1 MGAPQRKVFHF
12 LVDIEDALRAI
23 YEKAGPGPLGEEK
36 VPLLEAHGRVLSR
49 DIYAPIDHPPFDR
62 SEVDGYAVRSEDV
75 EWADELSPVALKV
88 SGKAEVGKLPGTEL
102 REGEALEISTGAP
115 LPRGADAIVMEEYC
129 EREGD
134 VVLAHRSA
142 SPGENV
148 STGGSD
154 ISAGD
159 LLIPKGTRLRHYHIG
174 LLAGMGF
181 RSVYVYRRPRAVVFS
196 TGAEVVEPG
205 AELPPGKVYD
215 VNGHLITT
223 FLREMGA
230 EADFAGVLPD
240 DTDVVRSAI
249 ARALEEY
256 DVIITS
262 GGTSAGEAD
271 VIYRVFQ
278 ELGEVI
284 VHGLKVK
291 PGKPTVIA
299 HKGRKLLI
307 GLPGFPMSSYMI
319 LTRLVK
325 PVLTKLIGAVEHEDK
340 VKARLPFP
348 IRKQAG
354 KAWVMPVSLI
364 NVRGEYTAYPISLAS
379 GSISHLIYSDGLIVI
394 PVDRDYVEHSEE
406 FDVYLFKGEP
416 PRDRLTF
423 IGSNDPFLMEMLRA
437 SGLLYRSRVINAGS
451 YAGWVAISRGEA
463 DIAPTHLLDE
473 ETLQYNITYLDK
485 MGLRGRAAL
494 IRGYKRVIGLV
505 VKKDNPKGIRGLGD
519 FLRDDIR
526 IVNRVKGS
534 GIRAFIDYNLRKIF
548 EERSLD
554 WKKVHRIVNGYTYEV
569 RTHTAVALAVSQ
581 GRADVGIASGYAAEI
596 FGLDFIPLAKED
608 YDFLTLKERIEKR
621 EVREFIEILR
631 NRKFVEELLS
641 KLSKYYEI
649 PPDIG
654 ELVE

>member
-1 MGAPQRKVFHF
+1 MSEPQRKVFHL
-12 LVDIEDALRAI
+12 LVSIDDALRAV
-23 YEKAGPGPLGEEK
+23 YERVKLEPLGEES
-36 VPLLEAHGRVLSR
+36 VPLLEALGRVLSR

-75 EWADELSPVALKV
+75 EWADELSPVALRV
-88 SGKAEVGKLPGTEL
+88 RGRAEVGKLPEIEL
-102 REGEALEISTGAP
+102 NRGEAVEISTGAP
-115 LPRGADAIVMEEYC
+115 LPRGADAVVMEEYC
-129 EREGD
+129 ERDGD
-134 VVLAHRSA
+134 IVRIHRSV

-159 LLIPKGTRLRHYHIG
+159 LLIPRGTRLGHHHIG

-181 RSVYVYRRPRAVVFS
+181 SSVYVYRKPRVAVFS
-196 TGAEVVEPG
+196 TGAEIVGPG

-215 VNGHLITT
+215 VNGYLITA
-223 FLREMGA
+223 FLREIGA
-230 EADFAGVLPD
+230 DAVFAGVLPD
-240 DTDVVRSAI
+240 EIDVVRDAI
-249 ARALEEY
+249 SRALGEY
-256 DVIITS
+256 DVVITS

-271 VIYRVFQ
+271 VIYKVFG

-299 HKGRKLLI
+299 HRGNKLLI

-325 PVLTKLIGAVEHEDK
+325 PILLKLMGAVEREDK
-340 VKARLPFP
+340 VKAKLPFP

-354 KAWVMPVSLI
+354 KAWILPVSLI
-364 NVRGEYTAYPISLAS
+364 NTEGEYTAYPISLAS

-394 PVDRDYVEHSEE
+394 PEDKDYVEYGEE

-423 IGSNDPFLMEMLRA
+423 IGSNDPFLMEVLRA
-437 SGLLYRSRVINAGS
+437 SGLLYKSRVINAGS
-451 YAGWVAISRGEA
+451 YAGWIAVSRGEA

-473 ETLQYNITYLDK
+473 ETLQYNVPFLDK
-485 MGLRGRAAL
+485 MGLRGKAVL
-494 IRGYKRVIGLV
+494 IKGYKRVIGLV
-505 VKKDNPKGIRGLGD
+505 VRRGNPKGIRRLED
-519 FLRDDIR
+519 FLRDDVR
-526 IVNRVKGS
+526 IVNRVRGS
-534 GIRAFIDYNLRKIF
+534 GIRAFIDYHLRKIF

-581 GRADVGIASGYAAEI
+581 GRADVGVASGYAAEL

-608 YDFLTLKERIEKR
+608 YDFLVLKERLGKR
-621 EVREFIEILR
+621 EVQEFVGVLK
-631 NRKFVEELLS
+631 NRKFLEELLS

-654 ELVE
+654 EAIE